1 MCHTHTCKHSHMQ
14 SVCDRIECVGSN
26 ASEQIMCDDCFCE
39 SENMTARRL
48 WHSLRACERRY
59 RAYNMLVGVRVHKN
73 DTKKNMIVCVQPFS
87 SVWCISYRNYTRFF
101 FFFEFSGNCGWH
113 LQPENQSGWC
123 ENKRFLKFQFAS
135 NFRAFV
141 PPSDFRQASHSVYGH
156 SFG

>member
-101 FFFEFSGNCGWH
+101 FS
-113 LQPENQSGWC
+113 
-123 ENKRFLKFQFAS
+123 S
-135 NFRAFV
+135 NSAEIVVGICSLRTKAV
-141 PPSDFRQASHSVYGH
+141 GAKISDF
-156 SFG
+156 